1 ILTVRFRPSLRIAS
15 RRLRPATVYIFPS
28 ITSKARE
35 GEGGRTMSRV
45 FRGCRT
51 LGGIMSKLYHGDK
64 YWYRSQGHSCVI
76 LNSIMANALLWL
88 LSLSGAGYIA
98 YGIGKAA

>member
-1 ILTVRFRPSLRIAS
+1 
-15 RRLRPATVYIFPS
+15 
-28 ITSKARE
+28 
-35 GEGGRTMSRV
+35 MSRV

-51 LGGIMSKLYHGDK
+51 LGGIMSKLSHGDK
-64 YWYRSQGHSCVI
+64 YCNE